1 MAHPRNALASALD
14 FGFQRDTPR
23 QGNKYESISRQPPYR
38 RMTRRRGTPPGR
50 AHQGHPRQRSRVA
63 PSTSRRLGALQL
75 PVGWP
80 VVVASPSPRQANR
93 SPRSSSRSHPDPSTL
108 SSVTHCPAGSSAA
121 LGTAPTVSSPHPPAC
136 VRAPA
141 PPHDMLSGFD
151 HVDPTPVVSAWGWRV
166 RGPRGVCRRRPPHSR
181 EGQRSP
187 LYAVDSLP
195 PPFSHVYRG
204 LTRRP
209 GGCWLARGPDP
220 PKRRGLCF
228 FGRVGHAQLRADIWV
243 RTDVSHWLKTLH
255 YTKKKRRETRQTGTN
270 GYLETDWRKRNRGPL
285 YHKKRYELSSFMRV
299 FLCPELLCFTL
310 LHGVASQTS
319 ANRYS

>member
-50 AHQGHPRQRSRVA
+50 AHQGHPRQRSRVT

-121 LGTAPTVSSPHPPAC
+121 LGTAPTVSSPTPPRAC
-136 VRAPA
+136 GRRPLRTICCQDSTTWTPRQWSVHGAGGCA
-141 PPHDMLSGFD
+141 AHEGSAA
-151 HVDPTPVVSAWGWRV
+151 VDPPTRV
-166 RGPRGVCRRRPPHSR
+166 RDSDPH
-181 EGQRSP
+181 
-187 LYAVDSLP
+187 
-195 PPFSHVYRG
+195 
-204 LTRRP
+204 
-209 GGCWLARGPDP
+209 C
-220 PKRRGLCF
+220 
-228 FGRVGHAQLRADIWV
+228 
-243 RTDVSHWLKTLH
+243 
-255 YTKKKRRETRQTGTN
+255 
-270 GYLETDWRKRNRGPL
+270 
-285 YHKKRYELSSFMRV
+285 MR
-299 FLCPELLCFTL
+299 
-310 LHGVASQTS
+310 
-319 ANRYS
+319 